1 MTRQTLVV
9 VYAVDGAGATG
20 ERLGAGTLIEPDF
33 VLVDPPLNQALAAQS
48 RALRVGVANAE
59 HAITEVIDVAQVR
72 VVPDAPDL
80 VLLEL
85 AVASVAPDHGVPVS
99 FIDDTLGFDRFR
111 IPTNDEIIA
120 AVRVVLAEAPPP
132 QAPVVDV
139 ALAELI
145 AEAGLPPG
153 AGGDPVE
160 DPIRWIRRLFG
171 GG

>member
-9 VYAVDGAGATG
+9 VYAVEGAGATG

-48 RALRVGVANAE
+48 RALRVGVSNAE
-59 HAITEVIDVAQVR
+59 HAITEVIDVVQVR

-85 AVASVAPDHGVPVS
+85 AVASTAPEHGVPLS
-99 FIDDTLGFDRFR
+99 LIDDTFGFDRFR
-111 IPTNDEIIA
+111 IPTNDEIVA
-120 AVRVVLAEAPPP
+120 AVREVLAEAPPP
-132 QAPVVDV
+132 PPVPDDPF
-139 ALAELI
+139 AELI

-153 AGGDPVE
+153 SGGVPVE